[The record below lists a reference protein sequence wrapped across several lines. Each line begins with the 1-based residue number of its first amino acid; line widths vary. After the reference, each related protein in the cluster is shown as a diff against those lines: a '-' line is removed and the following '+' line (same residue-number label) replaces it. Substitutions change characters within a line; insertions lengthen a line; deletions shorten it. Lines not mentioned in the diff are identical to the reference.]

1 MAHRNRWFYLGL
13 PIKNGIFPW
22 HVASGKFQVFNNAVA
37 AGDAQQRR
45 EENRSI
51 PPGTKK
57 LGTDL
62 GKVWENLSI

>member
-1 MAHRNRWFYLGL
+1 MGGSFHGMLRLSA
-13 PIKNGIFPW
+13 
-22 HVASGKFQVFNNAVA
+22 QVFNNAVA

>member
-1 MAHRNRWFYLGL
+1 MGTKRSA
-13 PIKNGIFPW
+13 P
-22 HVASGKFQVFNNAVA
+22 QVFNNAVA

-57 LGTDL
+57 LGSDV
-62 GKVWENLSI
+62 GKTWKNLD